1 MNLNF
6 SGFACMGIK
15 KIFMKQQEVIKYS
28 GIGIFLFSLTL
39 YTLTLEPTTSF
50 WDCSEFILSASKL
63 EVNHPAGAPFF
74 MLIGRLFSL
83 LSFGDVTKIA
93 WAINFSSGVFSALTI
108 FFLFHVVVKLVK
120 KFSESMLVIAGS
132 AVIGALTFAFSDSF
146 WFSAVEGEVYA
157 LSMLFMIIS
166 FWAALKWEEGFG
178 NPGNERWI
186 LFLGLI
192 TGLGIGVH
200 LLNLLVLP
208 TVVMI
213 MGFKKYGYSV
223 KNLALFFGA
232 GLLIL
237 LGVLYVLTPVI
248 MHTLAFSDYV
258 AVNKLNLPL
267 HSGALAG
274 ILLVTGLV
282 AYTVYYFRIKNKKMA
297 EIAAFTV
304 ALLLVGFSVYA
315 VNIIRS
321 SANPPV
327 NFGKPDNMYSL
338 IDYLNREQYPKRP
351 LLYGENYNS
360 PILGSNARFSK
371 DYIEGEY
378 RTIELAPS
386 YDYAEN
392 TCTWFP
398 RMSSRD
404 VNHVKAYNSWIDIN
418 GKRVAARQ
426 PNGKTE
432 TLVVPT
438 LADNVKFFANYQFA
452 FMFGRYFMWNFVGR
466 QNDRQ
471 GRGDVI
477 FGNWLSGIKF
487 IDEARLGPQEDLPDW
502 LGENRGRNTYFFLPL
517 LLGLVGAVFQLKTQ
531 RERFFIVLALF
542 IMGGLGLTVY
552 INEIPITPRERDYVF
567 VVAFLA
573 FAIWV
578 GMGFAAITEKLS
590 GASRSK
596 LWRAFA
602 FVVLLAIPGIMLAQ
616 NFDDHNRSGRT
627 AARDLARNILES
639 CPENAI
645 LISSGDNDTYPLLYC
660 QEVENIRTDVRV
672 VISPFMSANWFID
685 GLRKAKY
692 NDAGLKLSLLQRKL
706 DSGELDY
713 VPVVDRLNRDTSWQ
727 EAFKFLNM
735 DEEKAKVTMNSGEKM
750 NFVPLTQ
757 LNFRVKSDTAI
768 SNIDV
773 SLKGKKI
780 LYKHELIFWDIV
792 SSNADERPVCFVSKN
807 EAGKYGLERNLQ
819 CEGFAYRLVPE
830 KSNDANAFSIGSSNP
845 DVLYNRLMNHY
856 SFGNLSEPS
865 VYVDWNAILNVNI
878 FMARNVYNEVAAQ
891 LLQHGEKEK
900 AANLLE
906 YCSDE
911 LPVQKIPYDIF
922 TLRQTELM
930 IEANLTE
937 LAQEQFN
944 YQEQEIIKTINY
956 YTSLP
961 AAKQA
966 AVKSEIS
973 NQLYYL
979 NSLALIARKMD
990 NEEKAT
996 ELKAVLENYA
1006 RAV

>member
-1 MNLNF
+1 
-6 SGFACMGIK
+6 
-15 KIFMKQQEVIKYS
+15 MKRYSTTQYS
-28 GIGIFLFSLTL
+28 GIGIFLFALTL

-63 EVNHPAGAPFF
+63 EVNHPAGAPLF

-83 LSFGDVTKIA
+83 LSFGDTTKIA

-108 FFLFHVVVKLVK
+108 FFLFHIIIKLIGKISDSKLV
-120 KFSESMLVIAGS
+120 LIGS
-132 AVIGALTFAFSDSF
+132 AAIGALTFAVSDSF

-157 LSMLFMIIS
+157 LSMFFLSVS
-166 FWAALKWEEGFG
+166 FWAALKWEEGYG
-178 NPGNERWI
+178 NPGNEKWI

-208 TVVMI
+208 SVVMI
-213 MGFKKYGYSV
+213 MGFKKYGYSA
-223 KNLALFFGA
+223 KKLALFFGA
-232 GLLIL
+232 GVFVL
-237 LGVLYVLTPVI
+237 LGILYVLTPIV
-248 MHTLAFSDYV
+248 MRTLALFDFV
-258 AVNKLNLPL
+258 AVNKLALPV
-267 HSGALAG
+267 HSGAMIG
-274 ILLVTGLV
+274 VLLIGGLI
-282 AYTVYYFRIKNKKMA
+282 AYLLYYFRTKNKKVP
-297 EIAAFTV
+297 EIAVMTV
-304 ALLLVGFSVYA
+304 ALILIGFSVYA
-315 VNIIRS
+315 VNVIRS

-360 PILGSNARFSK
+360 PILGANARFSK

-386 YDYAEN
+386 YEYAEN

-404 VNHVKAYNSWIDIN
+404 ANHVQAYNSWIN
-418 GKRVAARQ
+418 VKGKRVAARQ

-438 LADNVKFFANYQFA
+438 LADNVKFFVNYQFA

-471 GRGDVI
+471 GRGDAI
-477 FGNWLSGIKF
+477 YGNWLSGIKF

-502 LGENRGRNTYFFLPL
+502 LGKNRGRNTYFFLPL
-517 LLGLVGAVFQLKTQ
+517 LLGLLGAVFQLKTQ
-531 RERFFIVLALF
+531 RERFYIVLALF

-573 FAIWV
+573 FSIWV
-578 GMGFAAITEKLS
+578 GMGFAAIAEKLS

-602 FVVLLAIPGIMLAQ
+602 FVVLLAVPGIMLAQ

-627 AARDLARNILES
+627 AARDLARNILKS

-645 LISSGDNDTYPLLYC
+645 LISSGDNDTYPILYC
-660 QEVENIRTDVRV
+660 QEVENYRTDVRL
-672 VISPFMSANWFID
+672 VISPFLSANWFID

-692 NDAGLKLSLLQRKL
+692 DDAGLKLNLSQRKL
-706 DSGELDY
+706 DDGKFDY

-727 EAFKFLNM
+727 EAINFLNM
-735 DEEKAKVTMNSGEKM
+735 DNEQAKVNMSSGEKV
-750 NFVPLTQ
+750 NFVPLTE
-757 LNFRVKSDTAI
+757 LNFQVKSDTAI
-768 SNIDV
+768 GNIDI

-780 LYKHELIFWDIV
+780 LYKNQLVFWDLV
-792 SSNADERPVCFVSKN
+792 SSNASERPVCFVSKS
-807 EAGKYGLERNLQ
+807 EAKKYDLDKNLRS
-819 CEGFAYRLVPE
+819 EGFVYRLVPE
-830 KSNDANAFSIGSSNP
+830 KSTNGSILSIGSGDP
-845 DVLYNRLMNHY
+845 EVLYNRLMNDY
-856 SFGNLSEPS
+856 SFGNLADPS
-865 VYVDWNAILNVNI
+865 VYTDWFSVINVNV
-878 FMARNVYNEVAAQ
+878 FMARNVYNEVAVK
-891 LLQHGEKEK
+891 LLQKNEKEK
-900 AANLLE
+900 AADLLKH
-906 YCSDE
+906 CSRV
-911 LPVQKIPYDIF
+911 LPLEKIPYDIY

-930 IEANLTE
+930 VEANLSD
-937 LAQEQFN
+937 LAQKQFN
-944 YQEQEIIKTINY
+944 YQEHEIVKTLGY
-956 YTSLP
+956 YISLP

-966 AVKSEIS
+966 AIKSEIS

-979 NSLALIARKMD
+979 NSLALIARKMS
-990 NEEKAT
+990 NEEKAA

-1006 RAV
+1006 GAV